1 MANNHAHVIFHIDM
15 NMFFCSVAVIKNP
28 SLKGKAFVCGRAN
41 TTKGV
46 VSTASYEARKLGIH
60 SAMPL
65 VEALRIKKDLI
76 VIESDWQMIKEYHYK
91 FINLIKE
98 YTKIIEVASVDEVYA
113 DMTQISKYRN
123 PLEIAKEIQVRLVK
137 EYHLPCSIGIAPTLF
152 LAKMAS
158 DMKKPLGL
166 TVIRKRDSL
175 SILGNLSVKTIFGIG
190 KKTYPL
196 LISNGIETIS
206 DFFDEEN
213 KDLIISLIGQNSYDY
228 VINHVNGNSSN
239 VVEPNRYAQSESI
252 STSNTF
258 DNHLSNSAEILLEL
272 RRQTR
277 ELISRIVNKD
287 LMTKTVTVTIRN
299 SEFKTL
305 NRSKSIKY
313 TDDFY
318 DIFEVVTDLFESN
331 YNEGDSIRL
340 VGVGLAN
347 LKSKEEVLK
356 EDYNL
361 FTYQSFIEREERMK
375 MTLKNLQDKF
385 GINSIT
391 LGVKEDEKKVDK

>member
-1 MANNHAHVIFHIDM
+1 MASSKAHVIFHIDM

-28 SLKGKAFVCGRAN
+28 SLKGKAFVCGRTN

-60 SAMPL
+60 SAMPK

-76 VIESDWQMIKEYHYK
+76 VIESDWNMIKEYHYK

-98 YTKIIEVASVDEVYA
+98 YTKLIEVASIDEVYA
-113 DMTQISKYRN
+113 DMTAISKYRN
-123 PLEIAKEIQVRLVK
+123 PLDIAKEIQIRLVK

-158 DMKKPLGL
+158 DIKKPLGI

-175 SILGNLSVKTIFGIG
+175 SILGPLSVKDIFGIG

-196 LISNGIETIS
+196 LIQNNIFTIS
-206 DFFDEEN
+206 DFFEEEN
-213 KDLIISLIGQNSYDY
+213 KDLIISLIGNNSYQY
-228 VINHVNGNSSN
+228 VIDHVLGNSSN
-239 VVEPNRYAQSESI
+239 VVEPNRYAKSESI
-252 STSNTF
+252 STSVTF
-258 DNHLSNSAEILLEL
+258 DNHLSNSAQLLLEL

-277 ELISRIVNKD
+277 ELVSKIVNKD
-287 LMTKTVTVTIRN
+287 VMTKTITITLRN

-318 DIFEVVTDLFESN
+318 DLFEVVSDLFEAN
-331 YNEGDSIRL
+331 YNEGESIRL
-340 VGVGLAN
+340 VGVSFSN
-347 LKSKEEVLK
+347 LKNKEEVLK

-361 FTYQSFIEREERMK
+361 FTYQSFIERQERVK
-375 MTLKNLQDKF
+375 ATLNDIKQRYGNDSIGF
-385 GINSIT
+385 GF
-391 LGVKEDEKKVDK
+391 KDEKKDV